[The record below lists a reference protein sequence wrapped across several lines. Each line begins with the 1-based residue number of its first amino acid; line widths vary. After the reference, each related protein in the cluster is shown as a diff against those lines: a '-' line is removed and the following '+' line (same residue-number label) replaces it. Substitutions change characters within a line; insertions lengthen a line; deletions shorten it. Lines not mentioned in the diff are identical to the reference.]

1 MMLREADTAR
11 IAAMQRT
18 LRAESKVAVVR
29 QALDLLEA
37 AIERDARIARWK
49 RAAAKVAKAS
59 AVANR
64 EWRVRHPR
72 LDDE

>member
-1 MMLREADTAR
+1 MLRDSDTAR
-11 IAAMQRT
+11 IAAMQRK

-49 RAAAKVAKAS
+49 RAAEKVAAAS
-59 AVANR
+59 AAANR